1 MQWGNNMRD
10 DQILKLMNRSESLT
24 DIFIEEADPDKWPGA
39 GIQIAEYDKETR
51 GDRYWSKKNAAAT
64 LTVIMKIENLVD
76 TILNRRDASPD
87 EDADIDKSIKKA
99 EKDAEA
105 ILERF
110 QNEAKKAAFL
120 KRTYGKAQ

>member
-1 MQWGNNMRD
+1 MRD
-10 DQILKLMNRSESLT
+10 DQIVKLMSRSESLT

-39 GIQIAEYDKETR
+39 GIQMAEYDKEVR

-76 TILNRRDASPD
+76 TVLNRRDASPD
-87 EDADIDKSIKKA
+87 EDADIEKSIRKA

-110 QNEAKKAAFL
+110 QSEAKKAAFQ